1 MPNPDKALT
10 EIRCVLKKGALLIA
24 PTFVYD
30 EKINKIRIWL
40 MERIEFHTF
49 HKWKSDE
56 YIEFVRKKALI

>member
-30 EKINKIRIWL
+30 EKSIRY
-40 MERIEFHTF
+40 EFG
-49 HKWKSDE
+49 
-56 YIEFVRKKALI
+56 